1 MANGEQQGGSLHV
14 DRHLEQLIERAAH
27 ESRKPAKGGGIHR
40 LRPFDIARA
49 ALTERPTCSARKSS
63 HRGVTTGNALVK
75 NRPPA
80 LVRENL
86 ERIGPYYE
94 VEMRLIGGLF
104 TRK

>member
-40 LRPFDIARA
+40 LRSFNTARA
-49 ALTERPTCSARKSS
+49 ALTERPACSARKSS
-63 HRGVTTGNALVK
+63 HRGVTTSDTLVK

-80 LVRENL
+80 LVGENL

>member
-1 MANGEQQGGSLHV
+1 MANGEQQGGNLPV

-27 ESRKPAKGGGIHR
+27 ESRKPAKSGGINR
-40 LRPFDIARA
+40 LRPLDIARA
-49 ALTERPTCSARKSS
+49 ALTERPARSARESS

-75 NRPPA
+75 NWPPA
-80 LVRENL
+80 LVREHL

>member
-1 MANGEQQGGSLHV
+1 MANGEQQGGNLPV
-14 DRHLEQLIERAAH
+14 DRRLKQLIERASH

-40 LRPFDIARA
+40 LRSLDIARA
-49 ALTERPTCSARKSS
+49 ALTECPACSAGESS
-63 HRGVTTGNALVK
+63 NRGVTTSDAPVK

-80 LVRENL
+80 LVREHL
-86 ERIGPYYE
+86 ERIGPYNE